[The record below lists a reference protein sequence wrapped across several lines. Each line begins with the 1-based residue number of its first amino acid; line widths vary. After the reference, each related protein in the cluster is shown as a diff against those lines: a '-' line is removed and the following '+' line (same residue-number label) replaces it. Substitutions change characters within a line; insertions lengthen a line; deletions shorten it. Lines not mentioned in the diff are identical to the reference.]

1 MCTGSEREKWYYVVC
16 VCVHVDV
23 RTQNNF
29 FLFLN
34 RERYLKY
41 IYDIIFILHGV
52 KHKSLFNFIYY
63 SLLLEEFR
71 WFSSVAVA

>member
-1 MCTGSEREKWYYVVC
+1 MCTEREKWYYVVC

-34 RERYLKY
+34 RERNIKNICMTL
-41 IYDIIFILHGV
+41 
-52 KHKSLFNFIYY
+52 SLYTRC
-63 SLLLEEFR
+63 ET
-71 WFSSVAVA
+71 